1 MLKVCSFVNRN
12 ILAQE
17 SCHKRHHIWKSNR
30 DWSMKLGLF
39 LAATESAL
47 LSGCSIW
54 TLIKTEESYL
64 DRILLRMTVNVKLGG
79 GGQYH
84 QNNPLPMDQN
94 KGQIKKTETYCTLHI
109 SSEWGC
115 IKTSTKGTQNWGRQA
130 SLIHW
135 LLVQLYSEL
144 YSVEFGEVGTE
155 CCFCYTQNEWT
166 LCEHCFGR
174 FIFKYKFVSF
184 FWDKLHSLWYVE
196 IEKGEETL
204 PCSLQEVVLIISLL
218 IWKVNQ
224 PVLLSGERVARTDLK
239 ALLSWIYIEVGKWS
253 GCASRN
259 VFHFDIG
266 SLSFCFAYPGIWFQE
281 QSSLIDLFL
290 RMVVF
295 MLLSC

>member
-1 MLKVCSFVNRN
+1 MLIETFLHRNPVISATTFGSPTATDPWNWDCSWLQQSLHCSLVAAYGHSSKQRN
-12 ILAQE
+12 LTLTE
-17 SCHKRHHIWKSNR
+17 SCWEWLSMSN
-30 DWSMKLGLF
+30 W
-39 LAATESAL
+39 
-47 LSGCSIW
+47 
-54 TLIKTEESYL
+54 
-64 DRILLRMTVNVKLGG
+64 G

-84 QNNPLPMDQN
+84 QNSPLPMDQN

-115 IKTSTKGTQNWGRQA
+115 IKTSMKGTQNWGRQA

-174 FIFKYKFVSF
+174 FNFKYKFVSF

-253 GCASRN
+253 GCTSRN

-266 SLSFCFAYPGIWFQE
+266 SLSFCFAYPGTWFQE

-290 RMVVF
+290 RMVVV